1 MRRKGLPLRW
11 HWQNLNTDKNG
22 RIKGGGW
29 KEGRAW
35 FYFGQRGEGMFDAI
49 TVNPSWHI
57 GRWGLAADVH
67 LGHGDSQNES
77 GIHLHIGPVAL
88 WCFVGRRGFRPHA
101 RERQYGFTWHDQI
114 LWIHRGQEFW
124 DGSPWAIHVVD
135 RLLGKAKYSTET
147 LDTDVRAVEI
157 APGETYRARITLDKS
172 EWRRSRWPW
181 PRRGRYARI
190 EILTPG
196 GVPVPGN
203 LDSDFY
209 HGDDAIFS
217 MSTGA
222 ETFVEA
228 ERKLRQAAERDR
240 EKYGERGWTAK
251 GRAQ

>member
-147 LDTDVRAVEI
+147 PASRSTSPSGGARAGRGPAV
-157 APGETYRARITLDKS
+157 AVTPASKS
-172 EWRRSRWPW
+172 SRPAAFPSPATSTATSTTATMRSSP
-181 PRRGRYARI
+181 
-190 EILTPG
+190 
-196 GVPVPGN
+196 
-203 LDSDFY
+203 
-209 HGDDAIFS
+209 
-217 MSTGA
+217 
-222 ETFVEA
+222 
-228 ERKLRQAAERDR
+228 
-240 EKYGERGWTAK
+240 
-251 GRAQ
+251 